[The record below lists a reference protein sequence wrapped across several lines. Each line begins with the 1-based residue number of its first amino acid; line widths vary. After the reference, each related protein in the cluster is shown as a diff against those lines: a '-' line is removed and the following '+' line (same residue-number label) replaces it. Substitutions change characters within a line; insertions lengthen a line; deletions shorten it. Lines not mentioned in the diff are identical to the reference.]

1 MQAGF
6 AGWLK
11 QNRVNCFLGLLFCAA
26 AIPLAVRT
34 AGLVARANLFPGVTF
49 NEGWNAYYAHR
60 AVTGIPLYGAP
71 PNRLVINYPPLSFH
85 VNGALAGASGD
96 ANFTGRM
103 TSLAALFW
111 VSLCAGFIAYR
122 FSGELRA
129 AAFAALFCLGWF
141 VYFSPDAVAVNE
153 PQLLAHAL
161 ILTGVALYWAAPDS
175 ALMVAAACVVVCIGG
190 FDKHNQ
196 LAFPLALTLDAM
208 RRSRRLL
215 AVWIGTAAAA
225 VAIGFAITTRV
236 DGPYFLQHLLTPR
249 RYVIASGIIVSRV
262 FFRMFLPALGAGAIW
277 CVAKRRRPE
286 VRFLLVALAAAL
298 VLGMFFTV
306 GSGVTIN
313 VFYDTVIVLAIV
325 AGLMVNDVAR
335 LPRAGTAIWYPIML
349 ATVVLL
355 SAGPVMSGVYSP
367 APSKAATM
375 EADRTFREDIAY
387 LKTKPDPAF
396 CLDLL
401 LCYEAGRALQF
412 DPFYGR
418 ELMGR
423 GLLDPH
429 VLDKEFAARKYAVVQ
444 VYDSD
449 IYFSPASWAVLRASY
464 REERRNGGRVFYVP
478 MEKAMVP

>member
-1 MQAGF
+1 MPRRF

-11 QNRVNCFLGLLFCAA
+11 RNRADCFLALIFWAF
-26 AIPLAVRT
+26 AVPTADRL
-34 AGLVARANLFPGVTF
+34 AGLIARAQLFPGVTF

-60 AVTGIPLYGAP
+60 SANGIPLYGAP

-85 VNGALAGASGD
+85 VNGALAGAEGD
-96 ANFTGRM
+96 ANLAGRM

-111 VSLCAGFIAYR
+111 VAVCAGFLAYK
-122 FSGELRA
+122 FSGEGRA
-129 AAFAALFCLGWF
+129 AAFALLFCLVWF

-161 ILTGVALYWAAPDS
+161 ILTGAALYWFAPDS
-175 ALMVAAACVVVCIGG
+175 ALMAGAACVIVCIGG

-208 RRSRRLL
+208 RRSRRVF
-215 AVWIGTAAAA
+215 AVWIATAIAT
-225 VAIGFAITTRV
+225 VAIGFILTTGV
-236 DGPYFLQHLLTPR
+236 DGPYFLQHILTPR
-249 RYVIASGIIVSRV
+249 RYAVSTGVIVSVV
-262 FFRMFLPALGAGAIW
+262 FLRMFLPALATGAIW
-277 CVAKRRRPE
+277 CIAKRRRPE
-286 VRFLLVALAAAL
+286 IRFLTVALAVAL
-298 VLGMFFTV
+298 VLGVLFTF

-325 AGLMVNDVAR
+325 AGLIVNDVAR
-335 LPRAGTAIWYPIML
+335 LPRAGTAMWYPIAL
-349 ATVVLL
+349 AIPALL
-355 SAGPVMSGVYSP
+355 SAGPVLSGVYSP
-367 APSKAATM
+367 APSKAAMM
-375 EADRTFREDIAY
+375 EADRTFREDVAY

-401 LCYEAGRALQF
+401 LCYEAGRALEF

-429 VLDKEFAARKYAVVQ
+429 VLDKEFAGRKYSVVQ

-449 IYFSPASWAVLRASY
+449 IYFSPASWAILRASY

-478 MEKAMVP
+478 AERAMVP